1 MSAETITIDKS
12 FKLGRPALSRMT
24 KNHVNSNVLSEPTQK
39 MFSLSEILD
48 NLVAQQ
54 KTLIG
59 AKMPFFVS
67 VPPMIDMQVR
77 NLIRACYPELT
88 VNELM
93 YSIKFEF
100 MEPYAGKVYFY
111 SNDDDYVISFS
122 MDEEGD
128 VKITR
133 PF

>member
-1 MSAETITIDKS
+1 M
-12 FKLGRPALSRMT
+12 
-24 KNHVNSNVLSEPTQK
+24 
-39 MFSLSEILD
+39 
-48 NLVAQQ
+48 
-54 KTLIG
+54 G

-77 NLIRACYPELT
+77 NVVRTCYPELT

-100 MEPYAGKVYFY
+100 MQPYSGKVYFY
-111 SNDDDYVISFS
+111 SNDDDNIISFS
-122 MDEEGD
+122 MDEEGG